1 MGIREITPAH
11 LLVGAFLV
19 VFVADAPGQRTE
31 LQAADKTDVRFC
43 LRSSEEQ
50 GKQVCF
56 VDQSANQSSVE
67 PGAFAEHQH
76 RLRVELERR
85 AAEARA
91 KQPKH

>member
-19 VFVADAPGQRTE
+19 VSVADVPGQRVA
-31 LQAADKTDVRFC
+31 LQAADKPDVRFC

-56 VDQSANQSSVE
+56 VDPSADLSSVDS
-67 PGAFAEHQH
+67 GAFAERQH
-76 RLRVELERR
+76 RLQIELERR